1 MSRKTREREINTL
14 WSHAWGIII
23 KQFEVRILRDHPPR
37 SISLLC
43 HVRVRQWQSS
53 RLWPSVRWACST
65 LPSRS
70 QGHSALRKWGERGL
84 AILSLASVCLLL
96 ASPQELTLLK
106 GLLSVWAEKTPEAG
120 CVMLNVRSQDND
132 SDWHMDHGP
141 CWLGPLCYPPLAVLL
156 VLTFKDWS
164 VTFHSSL
171 GFWPLWHVKME
182 DCVTSPRALQQEEQ
196 TWGTQFL
203 MTLTNKVGMRKLSAV
218 LRGLS
223 IYKFSSILCKFLF
236 RRTVTLK
243 APYLGEEFS
252 FKQPFSTWSSWVD

>member
-1 MSRKTREREINTL
+1 MRRTGPRK
-14 WSHAWGIII
+14 
-23 KQFEVRILRDHPPR
+23 
-37 SISLLC
+37 
-43 HVRVRQWQSS
+43 
-53 RLWPSVRWACST
+53 ST
-65 LPSRS
+65 
-70 QGHSALRKWGERGL
+70 A

-106 GLLSVWAEKTPEAG
+106 GLLSVRAEKTPEAG

-132 SDWHMDHGP
+132 SDWHVDHGP

-196 TWGTQFL
+196 TWETQFL
-203 MTLTNKVGMRKLSAV
+203 MTLTNKVWMRKLSAV
-218 LRGLS
+218 LCGLS
-223 IYKFSSILCKFLF
+223 IYKFSSIFVQIPIQAARDLEGALSWGGIFFQNNHSPLGAPGLTKVKNIPK
-236 RRTVTLK
+236 VTLVHCRQK
-243 APYLGEEFS
+243 
-252 FKQPFSTWSSWVD
+252 